1 MTALISILFALI
13 LVMAFFLYKMYRK
26 ISALED
32 EVTNMRFIRVKENP
46 DGSYTLTSQDGKPIF
61 EL

>member
-1 MTALISILFALI
+1 MTALISILFVII
-13 LVMAFFLYKMYRK
+13 LVMAFFLYRMHRK